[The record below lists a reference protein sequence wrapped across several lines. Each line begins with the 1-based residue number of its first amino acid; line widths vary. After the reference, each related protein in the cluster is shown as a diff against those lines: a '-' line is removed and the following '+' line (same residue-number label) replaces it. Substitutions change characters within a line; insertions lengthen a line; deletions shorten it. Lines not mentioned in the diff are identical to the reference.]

1 MKSPFAPLWQR
12 GVGGI
17 CSNALVNA
25 IRTAGEDRAK
35 IREAILATKG
45 YPGVIGTFNFSPD
58 GEGLRAA
65 FAATIQNGEAKLI
78 KPITLD

>member
-1 MKSPFAPLWQR
+1 MYL
-12 GVGGI
+12 
-17 CSNALVNA
+17 LVNA